1 MALIIGIDTGGTYTD
16 AVIYDN
22 QTRQVLARGKS
33 PTTHEELSVGIG
45 KALDTLP
52 TQLLKSAR
60 AVALS
65 TTLATNACIEGK
77 GCRARLL
84 MMGTNRKTLEWVEA
98 DKKYGLDFDAVLCIP
113 EHGGSDGS
121 RIDPATS

>member
-65 TTLATNACIEGK
+65 TTLATNACVEGK
-77 GCRARLL
+77 GCRARVV
-84 MMGTNRKTLEWVEA
+84 NRVYEKW
-98 DKKYGLDFDAVLCIP
+98 DQHKLDAARRVLGSDAFDALFRAVW
-113 EHGGSDGS
+113 
-121 RIDPATS
+121 